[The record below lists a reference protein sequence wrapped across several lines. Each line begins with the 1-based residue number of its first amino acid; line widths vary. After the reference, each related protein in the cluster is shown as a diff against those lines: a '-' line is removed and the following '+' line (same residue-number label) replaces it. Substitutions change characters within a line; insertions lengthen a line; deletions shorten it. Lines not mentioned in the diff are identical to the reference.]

1 MNKKILF
8 ITYHFPPYACIGAI
22 RTGKTVKK
30 LTELGYEVRVISAS
44 NQNLPKNLPIEVDVN
59 KVFYTDWF
67 DVNWP
72 INKLLGLKN
81 IASLKDK
88 ISSKNYTK
96 SKIIVWLKLLYSRFI
111 HVPDQYIGWY
121 FSAVKKS
128 NSIIDDGFVPDI
140 IFSSATPYTS
150 HLVAKKVSS
159 KYNIP
164 WIVEFRD
171 LWSDNHNRKSS
182 FFDRW
187 LEKNTI
193 YKSKAMISVS
203 KPLTQ
208 ILINKYKQPIYTIQ
222 NGFDA
227 EDFNFKEI
235 NESSSKKINIVY
247 TGSIYENKMDP
258 SPLFI
263 ALASNK
269 DLQNNVV
276 LNFYGNASN
285 FISDLSKKYNLESI
299 VKIHGSISRSEI
311 LNIQKKADILL
322 LLTWNDPKQK
332 GLFGGKIFEY
342 IASGNAILSIGAFKD
357 TPSEIVVEDKFGIA
371 TNDPEEIIKFISSY
385 QKGKY
390 NNDLI
395 TRNKYDRQLQ
405 INKLA
410 EIIDKH
416 GN

>member
-8 ITYHFPPYACIGAI
+8 ITYHFPPYGCIGAL

-30 LTELGYEVRVISAS
+30 LTDLGYEVRVISAS
-44 NQNLPKNLPIEVDVN
+44 NQSLPKHLPIEVDVD

-72 INKLLGLKN
+72 INKLLGAKSITSLKN
-81 IASLKDK
+81 K
-88 ISSKNYTK
+88 IGRKNNIN
-96 SKIIVWLKLLYSRFI
+96 SKIIGWLKLLYTKFVHI
-111 HVPDQYIGWY
+111 PDQYIGWY

-128 NSIIDDGFVPDI
+128 NNIIDAGFIPDI

-150 HLVAKKVSS
+150 HLVAKKVSN

-164 WIVEFRD
+164 WIAEFRD
-171 LWSDNHNRKSS
+171 LWSDNHNRMSS
-182 FFDRW
+182 LFDRW
-187 LEKNTI
+187 LEKNTMHN
-193 YKSKAMISVS
+193 SKAMITVS
-203 KPLTQ
+203 EPLTK

-222 NGFDA
+222 NGFDP
-227 EDFNFKEI
+227 EDFSFQVSGI
-235 NESSSKKINIVY
+235 ISQKINIVY

-263 ALASNK
+263 ALAANK
-269 DLQNNVV
+269 DLQNNIV
-276 LNFYGNASN
+276 LNFYGNSSN

-299 VKIHGSISRSEI
+299 VKIHDLVPRSEI

-322 LLTWNDPKQK
+322 LLTWNSPKEK
-332 GLFGGKIFEY
+332 GILTGKFFEY

-371 TNDPEEIIKFISSY
+371 TNDPEEITKFISSY

-390 NNDLI
+390 NNNLI
-395 TRNKYDRQLQ
+395 NRNKYDRQIQ

-416 GN
+416 AN

>member
-1 MNKKILF
+1 MSKKVLF
-8 ITYHFPPYACIGAI
+8 ITYHFPPYGCIGAL

-30 LTELGYEVRVISAS
+30 LTDLGYEVRVISAS
-44 NQNLPKNLPIEVDVN
+44 NQSLPKNLPMEVDVD

-72 INKLLGLKN
+72 INKLLGAKSITSLKN
-81 IASLKDK
+81 K
-88 ISSKNYTK
+88 IGRKNNIN
-96 SKIIVWLKLLYSRFI
+96 SKIIEWLKLLYTKFVHI
-111 HVPDQYIGWY
+111 PDQYIGWY

-128 NSIIDDGFVPDI
+128 NNIIDAGFIPDI

-150 HLVAKKVSS
+150 HLVAKKVSN

-164 WIVEFRD
+164 WIAEFRD
-171 LWSDNHNRKSS
+171 LWSDNHNRMSS
-182 FFDRW
+182 LFDRW
-187 LEKNTI
+187 LEKNTMHN
-193 YKSKAMISVS
+193 SKAMITVS
-203 KPLTQ
+203 EPLTK

-222 NGFDA
+222 NGFDP
-227 EDFNFKEI
+227 EDFSFQVSGI
-235 NESSSKKINIVY
+235 ISQKINIVY

-263 ALASNK
+263 ALAANK

-276 LNFYGNASN
+276 LNFYGNSSN

-299 VKIHGSISRSEI
+299 VKIHDLVPRSEI

-332 GLFGGKIFEY
+332 GILTGKLFEY

-371 TNDPEEIIKFISSY
+371 TNDPEEITKFINSY
-385 QKGKY
+385 YKGKY
-390 NNDLI
+390 NNNLM
-395 TRNKYDRQLQ
+395 TRNKYDRQIQ

-416 GN
+416 AN

>member
-8 ITYHFPPYACIGAI
+8 ITYHFPPYGCIGAL

-30 LTELGYEVRVISAS
+30 LIDLGYKVRVVSAS
-44 NQNLPKNLPIEVDVN
+44 NQVLPKNLPMEVDVD

-72 INKLLGLKN
+72 IIKLLGAKGITSLKN
-81 IASLKDK
+81 K
-88 ISSKNYTK
+88 ISNKNNIN
-96 SKIIVWLKLLYSRFI
+96 SKIIGWLKLLYTKFVHI
-111 HVPDQYIGWY
+111 PDQHIGWY

-128 NSIIDDGFVPDI
+128 NSIIDAGFIPDI

-164 WIVEFRD
+164 WIAEFRD
-171 LWSDNHNRKSS
+171 LWSDNYNRMSS
-182 FFDRW
+182 FFDRRF
-187 LEKNTI
+187 EKKTMHR
-193 YKSKAMISVS
+193 SSAMITVS
-203 KPLTQ
+203 EPLTK
-208 ILINKYKQPIYTIQ
+208 ILINKYKQPIYTIL

-227 EDFNFKEI
+227 EDFSFQVSGVN
-235 NESSSKKINIVY
+235 SQKINIVY
-247 TGSIYENKMDP
+247 TGSIYENKQDP

-276 LNFYGNASN
+276 LNFYGNSPN

-299 VKIHGSISRSEI
+299 VKIHGLVPRSEI

-332 GLFGGKIFEY
+332 GILTGKFFEY

-357 TPSEIVVEDKFGIA
+357 TPSEIVVEDKFGIE
-371 TNDPEEIIKFISSY
+371 TNDPEEITKFISSY
-385 QKGKY
+385 HKGKY
-390 NNDLI
+390 NNNLI
-395 TRNKYDRQLQ
+395 NRNKYERQIQ

-416 GN
+416 AN

>member
-8 ITYHFPPYACIGAI
+8 ITYHFPPYACIGAL

-30 LTELGYEVRVISAS
+30 LTDLGYDVRVISAS
-44 NQNLPKNLPIEVDVN
+44 NQSLPKNLPMEVDVD

-72 INKLLGLKN
+72 INTLLGAKGVSSLKN
-81 IASLKDK
+81 KT
-88 ISSKNYTK
+88 SSKNIK
-96 SKIIVWLKLLYSRFI
+96 SKIMGFLKIYYTKFVHI
-111 HVPDQYIGWY
+111 PDQYIGWY

-128 NSIIDDGFVPDI
+128 NSIIDAGFIPDI

-150 HLVAKKVSS
+150 HLVAKKVSG

-164 WIVEFRD
+164 WIAEFRD
-171 LWSDNHNRKSS
+171 LWSDNHNRMSGL
-182 FFDRW
+182 FDRW
-187 LEKNTI
+187 LEKNTM
-193 YKSKAMISVS
+193 YNSKAMITVS
-203 KPLTQ
+203 EPLRQ
-208 ILINKYKQPIYTIQ
+208 LLVNKYKQPIHTIQ

-227 EDFNFKEI
+227 EDFNFEAIGK
-235 NESSSKKINIVY
+235 NSQKINIVY

-263 ALASNK
+263 ALAANK

-276 LNFYGNASN
+276 LNFYGNSSN

-299 VKIHGSISRSEI
+299 VKIHNSISRSEI

-322 LLTWNDPKQK
+322 LLTWNSSKKK
-332 GLFGGKIFEY
+332 GLLGGKIFEY
-342 IASGNAILSIGAFKD
+342 IASGNPILSIGAFKD

-371 TNDPEEIIKFISSY
+371 TNDPEEITKFINSY
-385 QKGKY
+385 YKGKY
-390 NNDLI
+390 NNNLM
-395 TRNKYDRQLQ
+395 TRNKYDRQIQ

-416 GN
+416 AK

>member
-1 MNKKILF
+1 MNKKILL
-8 ITYHFPPYACIGAI
+8 ITYHFPPYGCIGAL

-30 LTELGYEVRVISAS
+30 LTDLGYEVRVISAS
-44 NQNLPKNLPIEVDVN
+44 NQSLPKNLPMEVDVD

-72 INKLLGLKN
+72 INTLLGAKGVTSLKN
-81 IASLKDK
+81 KT
-88 ISSKNYTK
+88 SSKNIK
-96 SKIIVWLKLLYSRFI
+96 SKIIGFLKVLYTKFVHI
-111 HVPDQYIGWY
+111 PDQYIGWY

-128 NSIIDDGFVPDI
+128 NSIIDAGFIPDI

-150 HLVAKKVSS
+150 HLVAKKVSN

-164 WIVEFRD
+164 WIAEFRD
-171 LWSDNHNRKSS
+171 LWSDNHNRMSS
-182 FFDRW
+182 LFDRW
-187 LEKNTI
+187 LEKNTM
-193 YKSKAMISVS
+193 YNSKAMITVS
-203 KPLTQ
+203 EPLTQ
-208 ILINKYKQPIYTIQ
+208 LLVNKYKQPIYTIQ

-227 EDFNFKEI
+227 EDFNFEVI
-235 NESSSKKINIVY
+235 SKNSQKINIVY
-247 TGSIYENKMDP
+247 TGSIYVGKMDP

-322 LLTWNDPKQK
+322 LLTWNSSKEK
-332 GLFGGKIFEY
+332 GLLGGKIFEY
-342 IASGNAILSIGAFKD
+342 IASGNTILSIGAFKD
-357 TPSEIVVEDKFGIA
+357 TPSEIVVKDKFGIA
-371 TNDPEEIIKFISSY
+371 TNDPDEITKFISSY
-385 QKGKY
+385 KKGEY

-395 TRNKYDRQLQ
+395 NRNKYDRQLQ

-416 GN
+416 AK

>member
-1 MNKKILF
+1 MNKKILL
-8 ITYHFPPYACIGAI
+8 ITYHFPPYGCIGAL

-30 LTELGYEVRVISAS
+30 LTDLGYEVRVISAS
-44 NQNLPKNLPIEVDVN
+44 NQSLPKNLPMEVDVD

-72 INKLLGLKN
+72 INKLLGAKRVTSLKN
-81 IASLKDK
+81 KT
-88 ISSKNYTK
+88 SSKNIK
-96 SKIIVWLKLLYSRFI
+96 SKIIGFLKILYTKFVHI
-111 HVPDQYIGWY
+111 PDQYIGWY

-128 NSIIDDGFVPDI
+128 NSIIDAGFIPDI

-150 HLVAKKVSS
+150 HLVAKKVSN

-164 WIVEFRD
+164 WIAEFRD
-171 LWSDNHNRKSS
+171 LWSDNHNRMSS
-182 FFDRW
+182 LFDRW
-187 LEKNTI
+187 LEKNTMHN
-193 YKSKAMISVS
+193 SKAMITVS
-203 KPLTQ
+203 EPLTK
-208 ILINKYKQPIYTIQ
+208 ILINKYKQPIYTIR

-227 EDFNFKEI
+227 EDFNFEVI
-235 NESSSKKINIVY
+235 SKNLQKINIVY
-247 TGSIYENKMDP
+247 TGSIYVGKMDP

-285 FISDLSKKYNLESI
+285 FISNLSKKYNLESI

-322 LLTWNDPKQK
+322 LLTWNSSKEK
-332 GLFGGKIFEY
+332 GLLGGKIFEY
-342 IASGNAILSIGAFKD
+342 IASGNTILSIGAFKD

-371 TNDPEEIIKFISSY
+371 TNDPEEITKFISSY
-385 QKGKY
+385 HKGKY
-390 NNDLI
+390 NNNLI
-395 TRNKYDRQLQ
+395 NRKKYDRQLQ

-416 GN
+416 AN

>member
-1 MNKKILF
+1 MNKKILL
-8 ITYHFPPYACIGAI
+8 ITYHFPPYGCIGAL

-30 LTELGYEVRVISAS
+30 LTDLGYSVRVVSAS
-44 NQNLPKNLPIEVDVN
+44 NQVLPKNLPMEIDID

-72 INKLLGLKN
+72 INKLLGAQG
-81 IASLKDK
+81 IASLKNK
-88 ISSKNYTK
+88 IGRKKNIK
-96 SKIIVWLKLLYSRFI
+96 SKIIEWLKLLYTKFVHI
-111 HVPDQYIGWY
+111 PDQYIGWY

-128 NSIIDDGFVPDI
+128 YSVIENGFTPDI

-150 HLVAKKVSS
+150 HLVAKKVSG

-164 WIVEFRD
+164 WIAEFRD
-171 LWSDNHNRKSS
+171 LWADNHNGKDGFFVRWVEKKTMHSS
-182 FFDRW
+182 
-187 LEKNTI
+187 T
-193 YKSKAMISVS
+193 AMITVS
-203 KPLTQ
+203 EPLTKK
-208 ILINKYKQPIYTIQ
+208 LINKYKQPIYTIQ

-227 EDFNFKEI
+227 EDFNFEVI
-235 NESSSKKINIVY
+235 SESSQKINIVY
-247 TGSIYENKMDP
+247 TGSIYENKMNP

-332 GLFGGKIFEY
+332 GLLGGKIFEY

-371 TNDPEEIIKFISSY
+371 TNDPEEITKFINSY
-385 QKGKY
+385 YKGKY
-390 NNDLI
+390 NNNLM
-395 TRNKYDRQLQ
+395 TRNKYDRQIQ

-416 GN
+416 AN